1 MVYIDQN
8 ALPGLL
14 HVSDAPEELDFRD
27 SEIANKKGI
36 WIQGGWGRLKSVCF
50 IWLCSAAGAA
60 QYILCGS

>member
-1 MVYIDQN
+1 MVYLDQN

-36 WIQGGWGRLKSVCF
+36 WIQGG
-50 IWLCSAAGAA
+50 
-60 QYILCGS
+60 